1 MTVQYF
7 QYTPS
12 VVVFLAGSVVM
23 LLLMAYAVR
32 QGQAKRFDETLL
44 SFIAIMA
51 SASLWSITRAIQ
63 LSTPLIDLKLA
74 ALAFLYIGYLGS
86 SMSLFAFALSYTG
99 RQHLLTRRNV
109 TFLALV
115 PFVAVLLAATN
126 WYHHLLWTA
135 ELTQTNGGLYLERQ
149 FQPLFI
155 AIYLF
160 QTVPNLVSLGLLGRM
175 ALGSETV
182 YRGQALVVTSGA
194 ILVLTAGVIY
204 VLEVNIFFE
213 RNVDLIPAA
222 FAAMGLMYSYAVFE
236 FDLLD
241 LVPVARDTVV
251 ENMRDGFVVLDTDD
265 RIVDLN
271 PAARTILQ
279 EEGVL
284 VGEPVTTAMPRIDAL
299 LAKHEHGNQVEDE
312 FDVEIDGQQRF
323 LIVTVTSLYE
333 DGDLIGRLLLFRDIT
348 ERRSVQKRYQAL
360 TENSTDLIFVLD
372 PEGTITYASPSVGN
386 LLSVSPDDIVGEDG
400 FQFVH
405 DEDREEIV
413 GEFERVREDPDAMLR
428 VEYRVADADGEWR
441 YLEGVGRNLLD
452 NQFVQGIVINA
463 RDITERKDRERE
475 LERTNEQLEQFASV
489 VSHDLRNPINVA
501 RGHLDL
507 VRETGSEQSIEEVDV
522 SLDRMETIIEDVL
535 TLARQGQSIGETE
548 IVSVVRI
555 AEDAWSHVD
564 TVEATLEITGDQ
576 SIEADPDRLLQLFE
590 NLFRNA
596 IEHGRADVTV
606 TVGTSGEGFYVA
618 DDGPGIPED
627 ERDEVLD
634 SGYTTAE
641 DGTGFGLAIVSQIAQ
656 AHGWSVEVTES
667 ADGGAQFDIRGHKE
681 TVLSS

>member
-386 LLSVSPDDIVGEDG
+386 LLGVSPDDIVGEDG